1 MANEIFMR
9 NLESARSKCVIRD
22 PEYWEITFKDNETPM
37 ETASGRL
44 RGDAT
49 TMCIRTKDGY
59 QIVIRPLFM
68 GTYKAWFNGYVTIPI
83 DSPLMDWVRENP
95 SYDDMNYEIDT
106 GVELTYFDL
115 ADRQFGWDHG
125 HGHDA
130 DFLKSRASQADF
142 IISGPVQVL
151 EEARYLIEAFKE
163 KERILLME
171 KKHEEMEIIREE
183 LMMKACHPRRVATWT
198 EQGFDPFE

>member
-9 NLESARSKCVIRD
+9 NLESVRSKCVIRD
-22 PEYWEITFKDNETPM
+22 PEYWEITFKDNEMPM
-37 ETASGRL
+37 ETDSGRFS
-44 RGDAT
+44 GDAT
-49 TMCIRTKDGY
+49 KLFIRTKDDY
-59 QIVIRPLFM
+59 QIVIRPFLIAN
-68 GTYKAWFNGYVTIPI
+68 YRACFNGYVSIPI
-83 DSPLMDWVRENP
+83 DSPLMEWVREHP
-95 SYDDMNYEIDT
+95 SYDDMNYEVDT

-115 ADRQFGWDHG
+115 NERQFGWDHA

-130 DFLKSRASQADF
+130 DLLKSRASQANL

-151 EEARYLIEAFKE
+151 DEARNLIEAFKE
-163 KERILLME
+163 KERMLLME
-171 KKHEEMEIIREE
+171 KKHAEMEVIREE